1 MGCLFGGGT
10 SWLLGAQTVHVS
22 VWSAE
27 LDHSLESVLVFLP
40 QSREEAEA
48 SIRVYDDILA
58 QQVTHIDITGP
69 SGASTVGRTI
79 EAPPSMDQEADT
91 LIVNPLKTGA
101 EFISSPSWLNIDFVL
116 ISQLSMAVKPG
127 AYRIAS
133 GVDRSG
139 DIESLAFLNP
149 DGTHV
154 LFTVNH
160 SKSPVSLEAF
170 WRDRLFTYTQA
181 GNSIALF
188 VWDPKNLLVSLFPQ
202 MPGLSAKGSLSIEA
216 KCSNVSPLGID
227 LRCESQAFS
236 CSIFPIRFNCS
247 SQRDSVTLSV
257 TLWPTDK
264 NDANGI
270 EPGSVNITAAPD
282 VGEPTTLHI
291 PCCSAER

>member
-154 LFTVNH
+154 LFY
-160 SKSPVSLEAF
+160 S
-170 WRDRLFTYTQA
+170 Q
-181 GNSIALF
+181 
-188 VWDPKNLLVSLFPQ
+188 
-202 MPGLSAKGSLSIEA
+202 
-216 KCSNVSPLGID
+216 PLKVA
-227 LRCESQAFS
+227 C
-236 CSIFPIRFNCS
+236 
-247 SQRDSVTLSV
+247 
-257 TLWPTDK
+257 
-264 NDANGI
+264 
-270 EPGSVNITAAPD
+270 
-282 VGEPTTLHI
+282 
-291 PCCSAER
+291 